1 MMTMDWKDWDA
12 YKLGIIDENGK
23 RQRNVKLD
31 SDEKKSAYTPF
42 IRLAANLKRLV
53 SNIPGGGSKLGS
65 FASALFLIK
74 EKVGQKGIES
84 ICEKFHVDVLDFL
97 NEKNEWFI
105 LDEKQLSPGIYR
117 VKNPKLLNVSC
128 AEMVWPK
135 DQVRIQDDCYPVG
148 DVFGVEAAL
157 NILDLKLEKK
167 HWPIIKPFLIFL
179 NYIKNDQYTGIVM
192 DPNVV
197 DALRKI

>member
-1 MMTMDWKDWDA
+1 MGLVKRAADLAYTFRFIRLMAMDWKSWDA

-31 SDEKKSAYTPF
+31 NDEKKSAYTPF

-74 EKVGQKGIES
+74 EKVGEKGIKTIRKEMD
-84 ICEKFHVDVLDFL
+84 IDVLDFL
-97 NEKNEWFI
+97 NEKNEWF
-105 LDEKQLSPGIYR
+105 LLEEKQLSPGIYK
-117 VKNPKLLNVSC
+117 VQNPKLLNGSC

-135 DQVRIQDDCYPVG
+135 DQIRIKDDCYPVG
-148 DVFGVEAAL
+148 DVFGVDIYEATHV
-157 NILDLKLEKK
+157 NTEKK
-167 HWPIIKPFLIFL
+167 VFVTASELI
-179 NYIKNDQYTGIVM
+179 
-192 DPNVV
+192 
-197 DALRKI
+197 R

>member
-1 MMTMDWKDWDA
+1 MGIIKRAADLAYTFRFIRMMAMDWKSWDA

-31 SDEKKSAYTPF
+31 NDEKKSAYTPF

-53 SNIPGGGSKLGS
+53 SAVPGGGSKLGS

-74 EKVGQKGIES
+74 EKVGDKGIKS
-84 ICEKFHVDVLDFL
+84 ICEEMNVEVLDFL
-97 NEKNEWFI
+97 NEKNEWFL

-117 VKNPKLLNVSC
+117 VQNPKLLNGSC

-135 DQVRIQDDCYPVG
+135 DQVRVQEECYPVG
-148 DVFGVEAAL
+148 DVF
-157 NILDLKLEKK
+157 
-167 HWPIIKPFLIFL
+167 
-179 NYIKNDQYTGIVM
+179 
-192 DPNVV
+192 VV
-197 DALRKI
+197 DIYEATHVNTDKQGCVAAGELIG

>member
-1 MMTMDWKDWDA
+1 MGLIKRAADLAYTFRFIRMMAMDWKEWDA

-31 SDEKKSAYTPF
+31 NDEKKSAYTPF

-53 SNIPGGGSKLGS
+53 SAVPGGGSKLGS

-74 EKVGQKGIES
+74 EKVGEKGIKS
-84 ICEKFHVDVLDFL
+84 ICEEMNVEVLDFL
-97 NEKNEWFI
+97 NEKNEWFL

-117 VKNPKLLNVSC
+117 VQNPKLLNGSC

-135 DQVRIQDDCYPVG
+135 DQVRIQEECYPVG
-148 DVFGVEAAL
+148 DVFGVDIYEATHVNTDKQVYVTAS
-157 NILDLKLEKK
+157 E
-167 HWPIIKPFLIFL
+167 LI
-179 NYIKNDQYTGIVM
+179 
-192 DPNVV
+192 
-197 DALRKI
+197 R

>member
-1 MMTMDWKDWDA
+1 MGIIKRAADLAYTFRFIRMMAMDWKSWDA

-31 SDEKKSAYTPF
+31 NDEKKSAYTPF

-53 SNIPGGGSKLGS
+53 SAVPGGGSKLGS

-74 EKVGQKGIES
+74 EKVGEKGIKS
-84 ICEKFHVDVLDFL
+84 ICEEMNVEVLDFL
-97 NEKNEWFI
+97 NEKNEWFL

-117 VKNPKLLNVSC
+117 VQNSKLLNGSC

-135 DQVRIQDDCYPVG
+135 DQVRVQNECYPVG
-148 DVFGVEAAL
+148 DVFGVDIYEATHVNTDKQVYITAS
-157 NILDLKLEKK
+157 E
-167 HWPIIKPFLIFL
+167 LI
-179 NYIKNDQYTGIVM
+179 
-192 DPNVV
+192 
-197 DALRKI
+197 R

>member
-1 MMTMDWKDWDA
+1 MGIIKRAADLAYTFRFIRMMAMDWKSWDA

-31 SDEKKSAYTPF
+31 NDEKKSAYTPF

-53 SNIPGGGSKLGS
+53 SSVPGGGSKLGS

-74 EKVGQKGIES
+74 EKVGDKGIKS
-84 ICEKFHVDVLDFL
+84 ICEEMNVEVLDFL
-97 NEKNEWFI
+97 NEKNEWFL

-117 VKNPKLLNVSC
+117 VQNPKLLNGSC

-135 DQVRIQDDCYPVG
+135 DQVRVQEECYPVG
-148 DVFGVEAAL
+148 DVFGVDIYEATHVNTDKQVYVTAS
-157 NILDLKLEKK
+157 E
-167 HWPIIKPFLIFL
+167 LI
-179 NYIKNDQYTGIVM
+179 
-192 DPNVV
+192 
-197 DALRKI
+197 R

>member
-1 MMTMDWKDWDA
+1 MGILKRAADITYTFRFIRMMAMDWKDWDA

-31 SDEKKSAYTPF
+31 SDEKKSAYTTF
-42 IRLAANLKRLV
+42 IRLAANIKRLV

-74 EKVGQKGIES
+74 EKVGERGIKT
-84 ICEKFHVDVLDFL
+84 ICKEMNVDVLDFL
-97 NEKNEWFI
+97 NEKNEWFL

-117 VKNPKLLNVSC
+117 VQNPKLLNGSC

-135 DQVRIQDDCYPVG
+135 DQIRIQEDCFPVG
-148 DVFGVEAAL
+148 DIFGVDVYQATHMNTNKEVYVTAS
-157 NILDLKLEKK
+157 E
-167 HWPIIKPFLIFL
+167 LI
-179 NYIKNDQYTGIVM
+179 
-192 DPNVV
+192 
-197 DALRKI
+197 R